1 MARSLPY
8 TAENPFQKPKNHTKM
23 FYSDDASTST
33 YLKKGDRTISHE
45 NPSLPRS
52 DTFVGSTGS
61 KPRNVGDPMP
71 AAKTPDPSTTSRDAR
86 RLSTLLE
93 ISQAL
98 SGTLNLKSS
107 MQRVLQI
114 LIRHHGVVRGMV
126 TLLRDGELQVEAIEG
141 FDDRARGISFKVGEG
156 ITGQVVQSG
165 KPIVVPR
172 VSKEPEFLNRM
183 PRRADLARHELTFIC
198 VPIVVQRSTVGTL
211 AVDLKFKAERDY
223 ESSVKFFGIVSS
235 MIAQALNVQRLVEEE
250 RRRLV
255 DENTHLRQELR
266 ERYDFSNIIGTSG
279 PTRQMYEQ
287 VAQVAQT
294 NTTVLIRGESG
305 TGKEL
310 IAHAIHYNSLR
321 AKKPF
326 VKVSCAALPDTL
338 IESELFGYEKGA
350 FTGANARKKG
360 RFELAEGGTIF
371 LDEIGDI
378 NASTQVK
385 LLRVLQEREFER
397 LGGTESVRVN
407 VRVIAATNKDMEKAI
422 ADGTFREDLYYRLNV
437 FTIFVP
443 PLRDRKADLLLLA
456 DHFLE
461 KFSREHGKVIK
472 RISTP
477 AIDMLMSYH
486 WPGNVRELEN
496 ALERSVLVCDGQV
509 IHGHHLPPS
518 LQTADASGTV
528 TRVSLKDAVEGFERD
543 LIQDALKTTRGNRA
557 KAARLLDTTERIL
570 NYKVRNLGVD
580 VRRFRPTDAGRRMV
594 RRQDVDQPIAGEQ
607 VAAAE

>member
-1 MARSLPY
+1 
-8 TAENPFQKPKNHTKM
+8 
-23 FYSDDASTST
+23 
-33 YLKKGDRTISHE
+33 
-45 NPSLPRS
+45 
-52 DTFVGSTGS
+52 
-61 KPRNVGDPMP
+61 MP
-71 AAKTPDPSTTSRDAR
+71 AAKTPDPSTTTRDAR

-126 TLLRDGELQVEAIEG
+126 TLLREGELHVEAIEG
-141 FDDRARGISFKVGEG
+141 FDDRARAVSFKVGEG
-156 ITGQVVQSG
+156 ITGQVGQSG

-172 VSKEPEFLNRM
+172 ISKEPEFLNRM
-183 PRRADLARHELTFIC
+183 PRRADVARHELSFIC
-198 VPIVVQRSTVGTL
+198 VPIAVQRTTAGTL
-211 AVDLKFKAERDY
+211 AVDLKFKPERDY

-397 LGGTESVRVN
+397 LGGTDSVRVN

-422 ADGTFREDLYYRLNV
+422 AEGTFREDLYYRLNV

-443 PLRDRKADLLLLA
+443 PLRDRKADMLLLA

-496 ALERSVLVCDGQV
+496 ALERAVLVCDGQV

-518 LQTADASGTV
+518 LQTAEGSGTV

-594 RRQDVDQPIAGEQ
+594 RRPDVDQPIAAEQ
-607 VAAAE
+607 AAAVE

>member
-1 MARSLPY
+1 
-8 TAENPFQKPKNHTKM
+8 
-23 FYSDDASTST
+23 
-33 YLKKGDRTISHE
+33 
-45 NPSLPRS
+45 
-52 DTFVGSTGS
+52 
-61 KPRNVGDPMP
+61 
-71 AAKTPDPSTTSRDAR
+71 
-86 RLSTLLE
+86 
-93 ISQAL
+93 
-98 SGTLNLKSS
+98 
-107 MQRVLQI
+107 
-114 LIRHHGVVRGMV
+114 
-126 TLLRDGELQVEAIEG
+126 
-141 FDDRARGISFKVGEG
+141 
-156 ITGQVVQSG
+156 
-165 KPIVVPR
+165 
-172 VSKEPEFLNRM
+172 
-183 PRRADLARHELTFIC
+183 
-198 VPIVVQRSTVGTL
+198 
-211 AVDLKFKAERDY
+211 
-223 ESSVKFFGIVSS
+223 
-235 MIAQALNVQRLVEEE
+235 MIGQALNVQRMVEEE
-250 RRRLV
+250 RRRLT

-360 RFELAEGGTIF
+360 RFEMAEGGTLF
-371 LDEIGDI
+371 LDEIGDV
-378 NASTQVK
+378 NPGTQVK

-397 LGGTESVRVN
+397 LGGTETVKVN
-407 VRVIAATNKDMEKAI
+407 VRLIAATNKDMEKAI

-443 PLRDRKADLLLLA
+443 PLRERKADLLLLA

-477 AIDMLMSYH
+477 AIDMLMAYH
-486 WPGNVRELEN
+486 WPGNVREMEN
-496 ALERSVLVCDGQV
+496 ALERAVLVCDGAV
-509 IHGHHLPPS
+509 VHGHHLPPS
-518 LQTADASGTV
+518 LQTADSSGTV
-528 TRVSLKDAVEGFERD
+528 TRVSLKDAVAGYERD
-543 LIQDALKTTRGNRA
+543 LILDALKTTRGNRA

-570 NYKVRNLGVD
+570 NYKVRGYGID
-580 VRRFRPTDAGRRMV
+580 VRRYKTPEVGRRGPSEAV
-594 RRQDVDQPIAGEQ
+594 SDTTRDLPAIASSQ
-607 VAAAE
+607 

>member
-1 MARSLPY
+1 
-8 TAENPFQKPKNHTKM
+8 
-23 FYSDDASTST
+23 
-33 YLKKGDRTISHE
+33 
-45 NPSLPRS
+45 
-52 DTFVGSTGS
+52 
-61 KPRNVGDPMP
+61 MP
-71 AAKTPDPSTTSRDAR
+71 AAKTGADATAAARDAR

-93 ISQAL
+93 VSQAL

-107 MQRVLQI
+107 MQRVLGT
-114 LIRHHGVVRGMV
+114 LIRHHSVVRGMV
-126 TLLRDGELQVEAIEG
+126 TLLRDGELLVEAVEG
-141 FDDRARGISFKVGEG
+141 FEDRARAVRFKVGEG
-156 ITGQVVQSG
+156 ITGKVVESG
-165 KPIVVPR
+165 RPIVVPR
-172 VSKEPEFLNRM
+172 VSREPAFLNLA
-183 PRRADLARHELTFIC
+183 PRRPDHPKQELSFIC
-198 VPIVVQRSTVGTL
+198 VPIMMNRAAVGAL
-211 AVDLKFKAERDY
+211 AVDLRFKPERDY
-223 ESSVKFFGIVSS
+223 DSSVKFFGIVSS

-250 RRRLV
+250 RTRLL

-350 FTGANARKKG
+350 FTGATARQKG
-360 RFELAEGGTIF
+360 RFERAEGGTLF
-371 LDEIGDI
+371 LDEIGD
-378 NASTQVK
+378 NNLSTQVK

-397 LGGTESVRVN
+397 LGGTDSVKVN
-407 VRVIAATNKDMEKAI
+407 VRLIAATNKDMEKAI

-443 PLRDRKADLLLLA
+443 PLRDRRADLLLLA

-496 ALERSVLVCDGQV
+496 CLERAVLVCDGAV

-518 LQTADASGTV
+518 LQTADSSGTV
-528 TRVSLKDAVEGFERD
+528 TRVSLRDAVAAYERD

-570 NYKVRNLGVD
+570 NYKVRGHAID
-580 VRRFRPTDAGRRMV
+580 VRRFKNHDVSRR
-594 RRQDVDQPIAGEQ
+594 
-607 VAAAE
+607 VAAETPSEPRDRASALPSD

>member
-1 MARSLPY
+1 
-8 TAENPFQKPKNHTKM
+8 
-23 FYSDDASTST
+23 
-33 YLKKGDRTISHE
+33 
-45 NPSLPRS
+45 
-52 DTFVGSTGS
+52 
-61 KPRNVGDPMP
+61 
-71 AAKTPDPSTTSRDAR
+71 
-86 RLSTLLE
+86 
-93 ISQAL
+93 
-98 SGTLNLKSS
+98 
-107 MQRVLQI
+107 
-114 LIRHHGVVRGMV
+114 
-126 TLLRDGELQVEAIEG
+126 VEATEG
-141 FDDRARGISFKVGEG
+141 FDDRARIVRYQLGEG
-156 ITGQVVQSG
+156 ITGQVVESNR
-165 KPIVVPR
+165 PVVVPR
-172 VSKEPEFLNRM
+172 VSQEPALLNRAA
-183 PRRADLARHELTFIC
+183 RRRDASRQELSFIC
-198 VPIVVQRSTVGTL
+198 VPIMLNRAAAGAL
-211 AVDLKFKAERDY
+211 AVDLRYRPDRDFD
-223 ESSVKFFGIVSS
+223 SSVKFFGIVAS
-235 MIAQALNVQRLVEEE
+235 MISQAVNVQRQVEDK
-250 RRRLV
+250 RRRLL

-294 NTTVLIRGESG
+294 NTTALIRGESG

-326 VKVSCAALPDTL
+326 VKVSCAALPETL

-350 FTGANARKKG
+350 FTGATARKKG
-360 RFELAEGGTIF
+360 RFELAEGGTLF

-378 NASTQVK
+378 NLGTQVK

-397 LGGTESVRVN
+397 LGGTDTVRVN
-407 VRVIAATNKDMEKAI
+407 VRIVAATNKNMEKAI
-422 ADGTFREDLYYRLNV
+422 AERTFREDLYYRLNV

-443 PLRDRKADLLLLA
+443 PLRDRKTDMLLLA

-461 KFSREHGKVIK
+461 KFSREHRKVIR

-496 ALERSVLVCDGQV
+496 ALERAVLVCDGAV

-518 LQTADASGTV
+518 LQTADASDTV
-528 TRVSLKDAVEGFERD
+528 TRVSLGDAVAAYERD

-570 NYKVRNLGVD
+570 NYKVRGYQID
-580 VRRFRPTDAGRRMV
+580 ARRFKSVKRDSSLSEA
-594 RRQDVDQPIAGEQ
+594 
-607 VAAAE
+607 